1 MGRVLVLLTAAQLA
15 DLALTTLAVAR
26 YGPSVEVNPLVAGVL
41 SLGVGGIVAWKAAL
55 LAVIVASAALNPRWE
70 RLLIAGALL
79 SGIVGTGSGLVALV

>member
-1 MGRVLVLLTAAQLA
+1 MGRVLLLLTTAQLA
-15 DLALTTLAVAR
+15 DLLLTTLAVAR

-79 SGIVGTGSGLVALV
+79 SGVVGAASGLVVLV